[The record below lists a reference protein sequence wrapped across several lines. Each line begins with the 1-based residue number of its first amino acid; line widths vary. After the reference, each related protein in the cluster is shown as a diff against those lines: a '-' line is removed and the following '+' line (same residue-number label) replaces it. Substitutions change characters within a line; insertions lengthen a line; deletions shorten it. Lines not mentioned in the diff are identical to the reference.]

1 MADTYS
7 FQISHV
13 GKEGTGYFGR
23 RYGRIDEPNFGSI
36 NIKANSLE
44 EAKKVLKNSPEVLRN
59 KKLAERRQ
67 VLDDTPR
74 PRLVIRSI
82 IKNPGQSDQK
92 ILKETAF
99 QKQLRER
106 EIKEFK
112 SSLIQKTEQLY
123 KDGLITNKEKLR
135 TQKQI
140 QNTPIKGRLLKA
152 PSSTEIQGSP
162 GLEGQNIKSQPGG
175 ARFTTPLG
183 RFTGMKLPPKKL
195 MNEGGIVKGAK
206 GGFIRQRSKQV
217 RIF

>member
-67 VLDDTPR
+67 AGDDTPR

-82 IKNPGQSDQK
+82 IKNPNTPNQQIIKQSAIQKQIAKTLEKQK
-92 ILKETAF
+92 IRSNVAAI
-99 QKQLRER
+99 KQGTLP
-106 EIKEFK
+106 
-112 SSLIQKTEQLY
+112 SPQQLY
-123 KDGLITNKEKLR
+123 KDGLITYQDKLKLQKEL
-135 TQKQI
+135 
-140 QNTPIKGRLLKA
+140 
-152 PSSTEIQGSP
+152 GSP
-162 GLEGQNIKSQPGG
+162 GVEGQNINSQPGG

-183 RFTGMKLPPKKL
+183 RFTGMKIPPKKL
-195 MNEGGIVKGAK
+195 MNEGGIVKGVK
-206 GGFIRQRSKQV
+206 GGFIRQRTKKV

>member
-1 MADTYS
+1 MEDTYS
-7 FQISHV
+7 FKISHV
-13 GKEGTGYFGR
+13 GKEGTGYFGK
-23 RYGRIDEPNFGSI
+23 RYGRIDEPKFGSI

-44 EAKKVLKNSPEVLRN
+44 EAKKILKNSPEVARN
-59 KKLAERRQ
+59 KQLAEKRQ

-82 IKNPGQSDQK
+82 IKNPGQSNQK

-99 QKQLRER
+99 QKELRER

-112 SSLIQKTEQLY
+112 SSSIQKTEQLY

-135 TQKQI
+135 TQREI
-140 QNTPIKGRLLKA
+140 QNTPIKGILLKA
-152 PSSTEIQGSP
+152 PSPTEIQGSP
-162 GLEGQNIKSQPGG
+162 GLEGQNIKNQPGG

-183 RFTGMKLPPKKL
+183 RFTGKKIPPKTS
-195 MNEGGIVKGAK
+195 MNEGGIVKGEK
-206 GGFIRQRSKQV
+206 GGFIRQKTKTV

>member
-67 VLDDTPR
+67 AGDDTPR

-82 IKNPGQSDQK
+82 IKNPNTPNQQIIKQSAIQKQIAKTLEKQK
-92 ILKETAF
+92 IRSNVAAI
-99 QKQLRER
+99 KQGTLP
-106 EIKEFK
+106 
-112 SSLIQKTEQLY
+112 SPQQLY
-123 KDGLITNKEKLR
+123 KDGLITYQDKLKLQKEL
-135 TQKQI
+135 
-140 QNTPIKGRLLKA
+140 
-152 PSSTEIQGSP
+152 GSP
-162 GLEGQNIKSQPGG
+162 GVEGQNIKSQPGG

-183 RFTGMKLPPKKL
+183 RFTGMKIPPKKL
-195 MNEGGIVKGAK
+195 MNEGGIVKGVK
-206 GGFIRQRSKQV
+206 GGFIRQRTKKV